1 MSFHA
6 MQDDAGVLEFQR
18 TKLFADFDA
27 KVSLG
32 LGMTFW
38 LGISQPECAMGTAR
52 PS

>member
-1 MSFHA
+1 

-32 LGMTFW
+32 LEGMPCS
-38 LGISQPECAMGTAR
+38 L
-52 PS
+52 